1 MENQFDNTPEQTG
14 NTDTTPKEPVN
25 VSPEESSNSSM
36 DPIVESAAVET
47 AADQPKKEEKD
58 EEKVIYTDP
67 NAGVVQPKPAEY
79 EGQYQYGQN
88 AGSGQSNQQYNS
100 NFEYN
105 TSSGTTGYKADYYT
119 VKEDTSPMSLGDW
132 LLTILALMI
141 PCAGIILY
149 FVWAFGKDV
158 NVNRRNYCR
167 AALIVQ
173 GVTLVL
179 GFILMIIMFFGIAA
193 SGSYYYY

>member
-1 MENQFDNTPEQTG
+1 MENQFDNTPEQTE
-14 NTDTTPKEPVN
+14 NTDTIPEEAVN
-25 VSPEESSNSSM
+25 VSAEESSNPPL
-36 DPIVESAAVET
+36 DPITESVPVET
-47 AADQPKKEEKD
+47 ESDQPKEEVKA

-88 AGSGQSNQQYNS
+88 AGSGQPNQQYNS

-173 GVTLVL
+173 GAMLVL
-179 GFILMIIMFFGIAA
+179 SFILMIIMFFGIAA
-193 SGSYYYY
+193 SGNYYY